1 MITFGEQI
9 KNLRKSKHITQLELS
24 QMIGVDFTY
33 ISKMENN
40 KLIHSPSEQIIR
52 KIAAVL
58 GAVAEDLILIAGKV
72 PENWQRVIIDNKT
85 IQDIIRA
92 ALEGNYGTENNT

>member
-9 KNLRKSKHITQLELS
+9 KKLRKSKHITQLELA

-72 PENWQRVIIDNKT
+72 PENWQLVIIDNKT
-85 IQDIIRA
+85 IQDMIRA
-92 ALEGNYGTENNT
+92 TLEGNYGTENNT